1 MDQGDDIP
9 QTVQGVLEK
18 SSFDVFFSPFDAC
31 NQKGLPKTPH
41 ILARVVHISIYFMC
55 CTVELMFLLF
65 FRLRQCL
72 CCILL
77 TNHLCHTYKRSQ
89 FFSLRWF
96 CLQTVLSTIDSL
108 MLYQM
113 PAGLEKAQWLYPNQG
128 WRTWMTIAWRC
139 RVCSLSDG
147 SPEFGVAPS
156 YLKVWKINAYWEQGI
171 MQ

>member
-65 FRLRQCL
+65 LGCGNVYVAFCSQTTFVTPIREANSLVCGDFAFKQCFQQL
-72 CCILL
+72 I
-77 TNHLCHTYKRSQ
+77 
-89 FFSLRWF
+89 
-96 CLQTVLSTIDSL
+96 V
-108 MLYQM
+108 
-113 PAGLEKAQWLYPNQG
+113 
-128 WRTWMTIAWRC
+128 
-139 RVCSLSDG
+139 
-147 SPEFGVAPS
+147 
-156 YLKVWKINAYWEQGI
+156 
-171 MQ
+171 